1 MHPTHS
7 PNQLPRTL
15 AVASRDPPAVGSR
28 SAVSGPP
35 PSLYFTLY
43 CTLLGM
49 AESYPSRVRSPPPPS
64 VRVWYPHCPELVPRP
79 MAGHDGW
86 WGWPLLS
93 PTPWEQ
99 GVVLIKSRVGSGLVA
114 LSVCH
119 TLTRPKPRTPAPVVE
134 RRVGQSLSKPA
145 AAGPRSRARL
155 GGTVPMPGSGSS
167 PLPSPQLTVT
177 HRP

>member
-1 MHPTHS
+1 
-7 PNQLPRTL
+7 
-15 AVASRDPPAVGSR
+15 
-28 SAVSGPP
+28 
-35 PSLYFTLY
+35 
-43 CTLLGM
+43 M

-119 TLTRPKPRTPAPVVE
+119 TLTRPKPRTPAPPPHAHGHVCMD
-134 RRVGQSLSKPA
+134 
-145 AAGPRSRARL
+145 GPTHPPTRPPTHPLAHL
-155 GGTVPMPGSGSS
+155 GGSGQCRLLLRWSIKLS
-167 PLPSPQLTVT
+167 HPILTILPHVSRRKPCRHRLRMKTQEQQLTLEICNT
-177 HRP
+177 RPLCCRGRWLRV

>member
-119 TLTRPKPRTPAPVVE
+119 TLTRPKPRTPAP
-134 RRVGQSLSKPA
+134 P
-145 AAGPRSRARL
+145 PRAR
-155 GGTVPMPGSGSS
+155 GHVCMDGP
-167 PLPSPQLTVT
+167 T
-177 HRP
+177 HPPTRPPTHPPTHTSRWKWPV